1 MKAWLFHGKI
11 KRRFF
16 FPFIFFVEREKFTAE
31 AADTAGLFGRERYVG
46 VFLTVNV
53 ALLVVLLALSVVLY

>member
-1 MKAWLFHGKI
+1 MF
-11 KRRFF
+11 
-16 FPFIFFVEREKFTAE
+16 EREKFTAE

-53 ALLVVLLALSVVLY
+53 ALLVVLLALSGFYIKKHLAVGKHIIIT